1 MKNLFNKYVTK
12 DNLIYLGVIFL
23 VFLTVLSLVS
33 FTPLLSA
40 SILTAV
46 IGYLIY
52 GGGYEIKIHKKKSS
66 K

>member
-1 MKNLFNKYVTK
+1 MKDLFKKYTTK
-12 DNLIYLGVIFL
+12 DNLISAGVIFL

-46 IGYLIY
+46 IGYLIHDGEY
-52 GGGYEIKIHKKKSS
+52 RIKIYRKKSS

>member
-1 MKNLFNKYVTK
+1 MKDLFNKYITK
-12 DNLIYLGVIFL
+12 DNLISMGVIFL

-40 SILTAV
+40 SILTIV
-46 IGYLIY
+46 IGYLIHDGEY
-52 GGGYEIKIHKKKSS
+52 RIKIYKKKSR

>member
-1 MKNLFNKYVTK
+1 MKDLFKKYTTK
-12 DNLIYLGVIFL
+12 DNLISAGVIFL

-40 SILTAV
+40 SILTVV
-46 IGYLIY
+46 IGYLIHDGEY
-52 GGGYEIKIHKKKSS
+52 RIKIYRKKSS

>member
-1 MKNLFNKYVTK
+1 MKNLFNKYATK
-12 DNLIYLGVIFL
+12 DNLIYVGVIFL

-46 IGYLIY
+46 IGYLIH
-52 GGGYEIKIHKKKSS
+52 GGGYEIKIYKKKSS